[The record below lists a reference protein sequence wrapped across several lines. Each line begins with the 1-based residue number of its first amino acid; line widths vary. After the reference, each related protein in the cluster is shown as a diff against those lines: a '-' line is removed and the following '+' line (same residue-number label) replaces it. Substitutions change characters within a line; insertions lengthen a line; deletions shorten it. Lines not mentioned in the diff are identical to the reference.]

1 MKKIIFL
8 IFITASFAASSQ
20 IISPSDGNK
29 FFYNGLADVSF
40 QYAPRGSGG
49 RAFVHD
55 NYNVLSL
62 NYGEDFTGGTRIGRD
77 VYFKDGDKSFIYSG
91 NFGIGTTNPT
101 SKLTI
106 QASPDGYPT
115 PLKAISILGPN
126 SPENSNSA
134 RDLSWDFAAAG
145 SAVIRSFRGANW
157 DTYLQ
162 FMTNYSLGGD
172 APQVRMHINDN
183 GNIGIGTTNPDSKL
197 TVAGNIHA
205 QEVKVTINAG
215 LVPDYVFANDYKLKS
230 LQEVEDYIK
239 QNSHLPEIQSASEI
253 EKNGL
258 MLAKMNLDLLKKI
271 EEMTLYMIEQNKQ
284 IINLKNRLEKVENNF
299 N

>member
-215 LVPDYVFANDYKLKS
+215 VVPDYVFANDYKLKS

-284 IINLKNRLEKVENNF
+284 IINLKNRLEKVENSF

>member
-1 MKKIIFL
+1 M
-8 IFITASFAASSQ
+8 
-20 IISPSDGNK
+20 
-29 FFYNGLADVSF
+29 
-40 QYAPRGSGG
+40 
-49 RAFVHD
+49 
-55 NYNVLSL
+55 
-62 NYGEDFTGGTRIGRD
+62 
-77 VYFKDGDKSFIYSG
+77 YFKDGDKSFIYSG